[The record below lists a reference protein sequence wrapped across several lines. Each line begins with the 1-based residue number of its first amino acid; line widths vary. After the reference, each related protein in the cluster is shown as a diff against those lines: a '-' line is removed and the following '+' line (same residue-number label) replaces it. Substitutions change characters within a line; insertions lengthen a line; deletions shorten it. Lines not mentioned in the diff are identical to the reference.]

1 MNNRII
7 FTFILISVAFSQWP
21 SPKFGNKAPLGIT
34 IFTGINQPNII
45 YNTSS
50 TQNSISTTPLS
61 SLHFGIEKF
70 IKNTMSIGARYTVRG
85 AIQSETISGTNKY
98 NYLNSYILKSFKVI
112 KNIYILAGG
121 EIGIFIDGEFD
132 STICDDNECVSYEEV
147 TSPIDY
153 GIILGSGI
161 NLGKNIDCRLTYY
174 HGLRNVIDRSGF
186 ADYLNFKHRDLQIL
200 IGYKF

>member
-1 MNNRII
+1 MRSGV
-7 FTFILISVAFSQWP
+7 FIQL
-21 SPKFGNKAPLGIT
+21 
-34 IFTGINQPNII
+34 II
-45 YNTSS
+45 YGKMEQCQSEQTMVRRRMSGEGQSS
-50 TQNSISTTPLS
+50 AAQSQSDSDCYQIIWS
-61 SLHFGIEKF
+61 
-70 IKNTMSIGARYTVRG
+70 
-85 AIQSETISGTNKY
+85 IQSETISGTNKY
-98 NYLNSYILKSFKVI
+98 NYLNSYILKSFINI

-147 TSPIDY
+147 ASPIDY

-174 HGLRNVIDRSGF
+174 YGLRNVIDRSSF
-186 ADYLNFKHRDLQIL
+186 ADDLNFKHRDLQIL